1 MKNKEK
7 YLDEIMQLVI
17 DNKTL
22 CVSKDTNE
30 LIDCD
35 TCDCD
40 ECLFDSPMGCSHKGR
55 KEWLDAEYVEETK
68 KQKVTNYEAYKE
80 DIMDAMILV
89 STSRDADAIV
99 FDETN
104 KRVSTC
110 DHTNC
115 VDCLF
120 RRSCTWDDTCY
131 EDDDGRCFYD
141 KRGYRASL
149 RKWLNE
155 EFKG

>member
-1 MKNKEK
+1 MKMKNKEK
-7 YLDEIMQLVI
+7 YVDEIMQLVI

-35 TCDCD
+35 LCDCS
-40 ECLFDSPMGCSHKGR
+40 ECLFDSPCGCSRKGR
-55 KEWLDAEYVEETK
+55 REWLEAEYAEKKPK

-80 DIMDAMILV
+80 DIINAMID
-89 STSRDADAIV
+89 SAIV
-99 FDETN
+99 FDET
-104 KRVSTC
+104 KQRVSTC
-110 DHTNC
+110 DNTHC

-120 RRSCTWDDTCY
+120 REACVWDDTCY
-131 EDDDGRCFYD
+131 EDDSYD
-141 KRGYRASL
+141 KGGYRARL
-149 RKWLNE
+149 RKWMDD